1 GRGFGIFG
9 KVVASFQSEQEVH
22 IPAQSLIVPLVVPRS
37 RKPSLLGAML
47 LGPRLQGLGYSTP
60 MLKSLK
66 KFGEEVGK
74 AFYVAEIRDNKK
86 S

>member
-1 GRGFGIFG
+1 
-9 KVVASFQSEQEVH
+9 
-22 IPAQSLIVPLVVPRS
+22 VVPRS